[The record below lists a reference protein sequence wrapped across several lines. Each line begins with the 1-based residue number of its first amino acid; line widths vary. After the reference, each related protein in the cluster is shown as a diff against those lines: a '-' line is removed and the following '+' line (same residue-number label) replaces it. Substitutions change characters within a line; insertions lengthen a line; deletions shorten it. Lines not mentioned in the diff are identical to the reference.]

1 LTAEEIVNFERTNR
15 QPLSDMNLL
24 DSEEGKNLHQIFQS
38 NGGFY
43 KIHIR

>member
-1 LTAEEIVNFERTNR
+1 VNFERTNR

-24 DSEEGKNLHQIFQS
+24 DLEGKNLHQTIVHQI
-38 NGGFY
+38 FY